1 MNDMRIQQ
9 VLQQMRTLAAQAD
22 GNLTAGTTPE
32 SRPGDFA
39 GMLHSAIETVNGLQQ
54 SAGQKTDAFLSG
66 EGVPLTEVMIASQKS
81 RVAFETIKE
90 VRNHLLSAYQE
101 ISRMQV

>member
-9 VLQQMRTLAAQAD
+9 VLQQMRAMAAQAE
-22 GNLTAGTTPE
+22 GNQPAGAAAE

-39 GMLHSAIETVNGLQQ
+39 GMLNSAIETVNSLQQ
-54 SAGQKTDAFLSG
+54 GAAQKTDGFLNG

-81 RVAFETIKE
+81 RIAFETIKE

>member
-9 VLQQMRTLAAQAD
+9 VLQQMRTLAAQAK
-22 GNLTAGTTPE
+22 GNPPAGATAE

-54 SAGQKTDAFLSG
+54 SAGQKTDAFVNG